1 MDKKLIAAW
10 AAPLLL
16 AGWLVTGTAQA
27 DDPPRPGYGY
37 GMMGGGYGQGPGM
50 MGGGYGRGYGPGM
63 MGGGYGRGYG
73 PGMMGGGYGMMGGM
87 MEPWWSLDLTDKQR
101 ADIDK
106 IMEEQHKL
114 HWPLMSRMFEAQ
126 GKLDQLYNAE
136 KWDSNAI
143 NKAYDDLFKVQ
154 REMVEA
160 HVKNRNR
167 IMEQLT
173 PEQREQLKRYRWER
187 RWRD

>member
-1 MDKKLIAAW
+1 MNRKIIAAW

-27 DDPPRPGYGY
+27 IDPPCPGYGA
-37 GMMGGGYGQGPGM
+37 GMMGG
-50 MGGGYGRGYGPGM
+50 GYGPGM
-63 MGGGYGRGYG
+63 MGGGYGPGKGGGYG
-73 PGMMGGGYGMMGGM
+73 PGMMGGGYGPGMMGGGNGPGM

-106 IMEEQHKL
+106 IMEERFKN
-114 HWPLMSRMFEAQ
+114 HWSQMSRMFEAQ
-126 GKLDQLYNAE
+126 RKLDQLYSAE
-136 KWDSNAI
+136 KWDSKAI
-143 NKAYDDLFKVQ
+143 DKANDELFKVQ
-154 REMVEA
+154 REVTEE
-160 HVKNRNR
+160 HVRIRNR

-173 PEQREQLKRYRWER
+173 PEQREQMKRYRWER